1 MTDKIVSTEIS
12 TSIQPSGTVK
22 MATPDGKKEA
32 AEPAVIAPTRLE
44 FNADVYGRSL
54 PLWHYTFVPE
64 GMRRAEVKDL
74 TRARPVLYRVEAGP
88 DKGDWYSDYVR
99 ESTYRILCRM
109 IRDGKEVW
117 VR

>member
-1 MTDKIVSTEIS
+1 MTDKIFSTEIS
-12 TSIQPSGTVK
+12 TSIQPSETVK
-22 MATPDGKKEA
+22 MAVAKDAATAGKT
-32 AEPAVIAPTRLE
+32 VIAPTRLE

-64 GMRRAEVKDL
+64 GMRLAKEKDL

-109 IRDGKEVW
+109 IREEKEVW
-117 VR
+117 IR

>member
-12 TSIQPSGTVK
+12 TSNQPSETAK
-22 MATPDGKKEA
+22 MATPDGNTA
-32 AEPAVIAPTRLE
+32 IAPTRLE

-54 PLWHYTFVPE
+54 PLWHYTSVPE

-74 TRARPVLYRVEAGP
+74 YRARPVLYRVETGP
-88 DKGDWYSDYVR
+88 DEGDWYSDYVR

-109 IRDGKEVW
+109 IRGGKEVW
-117 VR
+117 IR

>member
-12 TSIQPSGTVK
+12 TPNQPS
-22 MATPDGKKEA
+22 DSGKKEA
-32 AEPAVIAPTRLE
+32 AEKAVIAPTRLE

-64 GMRRAEVKDL
+64 GMRRAEIKDL
-74 TRARPVLYRVEAGP
+74 TRARPVLYRVEIGP
-88 DKGDWYSDYVR
+88 DKGDWYSEYVR

-109 IRDGKEVW
+109 IREGKEVW